1 LKILLII
8 RIKIHNSFY
17 FLILTSLMTLASCG
31 GGGGGGNVI
40 QGVAATGTPI
50 ANAPVF
56 IKDSTGAEPAGQNEA
71 AGVALVTTDA
81 NGAYAFPGSA
91 LQGLKSP
98 FIVRVAGTKV
108 LDSGDD
114 ATAILHAVVS
124 STSGA
129 IANLTP
135 LTEAAT
141 ILTLGSDTASAFN
154 SPQTT
159 VVNYTAQAAQAA
171 NTQLLASLNMPTGL
185 STVDLVSGPLDAQPT
200 TNLSNPGAAKLY
212 DMLLDTVAFSS
223 SQGKFILTDRNRS
236 EDTYAAAPQLSIS
249 AQGVTPSGG
258 AMEGVITAGILDS
271 AKLKAFI
278 DRFNTQFKAGCSVS
292 SNNSFSGNCGNVVA
306 SSNNVFSASYKH
318 TGMTPERWLSGWLVA
333 PLDVEDL
340 ADVTV
345 SLKAAFR
352 GTFMATPSQRVT
364 RVALKFE
371 RPNGD
376 FVIRTL
382 LLADEGSKITVFGNQ
397 KDYFLWSRPRITV
410 NTDND
415 DTYPY
420 NPKYQVGMQFIL
432 KHWYAGLPNMIIGA
446 HITGPGLPATRLA
459 DTSGPS
465 GESSN
470 PNGLSSGIEVFTR
483 TDSSAGCANMAVDPR
498 VYVEKNTKSWD
509 TAWTEFKATSYSDR
523 TKLYGGAIRW
533 RSGNNS
539 CDPTFDMRRYF
550 TGAMPT
556 LPKRGDTYTVTMYLD
571 ANKWGSGAGKQP
583 LPSGA
588 GALVTGKYNSDGD
601 AISYYPL
608 RVTDTLLSDA
618 FSVPTTAVPASQLPG
633 VTDATRQRLLTFQR
647 GTDRLVE
654 WTRNLVIWSDV
665 DTAGNPV
672 ATNFGNFLA
681 GVFMSSRDQYSTADN
696 GFSFFSPS
704 SYPLS
709 SNFPAGTMPA
719 GFKDYRDFF
728 KTTAQSTKLDGSSA
742 SGELTISASGVATG
756 RLDLNC
762 GNFVT
767 YKGANVRVR
776 VRKVTNV
783 NTGNSNDRGYEEVS
797 CETAAQA
804 MTSSSAASISASLYF
819 VVGSSP
825 NQIWYLYDVVR
836 DRVGFQSD
844 KFTLVTGNQTS
855 RTLTWAQMMS
865 KESVG
870 SQALCS
876 SVDGAWPFRKAY
888 VTMSDMNGRQ
898 IQESRDVSADFPGM
912 TAAQMGDKTLYLAAR
927 YSNLINLDK
936 GVNGITSFTVP
947 ATRSIDIS
955 RSNYLTDPVYLP
967 FSMDVSDYDLD
978 WTLPSGNTEYKWNPS
993 GNKWHA
999 QPGVINPAY
1008 KKARAGDTSCTRV
1021 VY

>member
-1 LKILLII
+1 M
-8 RIKIHNSFY
+8 KIHNSFY
-17 FLILTSLMTLASCG
+17 FLILTSLMTLASCGGG

-81 NGAYAFPGSA
+81 NGAYAFPASA

-271 AKLKAFI
+271 AKLQAFI

-333 PLDVEDL
+333 PLDIEDL
-340 ADVTV
+340 SDVTV

-364 RVALKFE
+364 RAALKFE

-459 DTSGPS
+459 EFSGPS

-470 PNGLSSGIEVFTR
+470 PNGLSSGIEIFTR
-483 TDSSAGCANMAVDPR
+483 TDSSAGCTNMAVDPR

-509 TAWTEFKATSYSDR
+509 TAWTEFKTTTPAYSDR

-533 RSGNNS
+533 RSGNNT
-539 CDPTFDMRRYF
+539 CETTFDMRRYY

-588 GALVTGKYNSDGD
+588 GALVTGKVNADGD

-654 WTRNLVIWSDV
+654 WTRNLVTWPDV

-696 GFSFFSPS
+696 GYSFFSPYPSAWGS
-704 SYPLS
+704 SV
-709 SNFPAGTMPA
+709 PA
-719 GFKDYRDFF
+719 GFKDYREFF
-728 KTTAQSTKLDGSSA
+728 TTAVDSTKLDGTTEK
-742 SGELTISASGVATG
+742 GKLTISSTGGATG
-756 RLDLNC
+756 NLYENC
-762 GNFVT
+762 GNYVT

-776 VRKVTNV
+776 VRKVTNIRDS
-783 NTGNSNDRGYEEVS
+783 NGALNSNLRGYEEVS
-797 CETAAQA
+797 CATAN
-804 MTSSSAASISASLYF
+804 AARGTATWNSNFYFSVGANASQ
-819 VVGSSP
+819 V
-825 NQIWYLYDVVR
+825 WYLYDVVR
-836 DRVGFQSD
+836 DRVSFQSD
-844 KFTLVTGNQTS
+844 KSTLVTGNQTS
-855 RTLTWAQMMS
+855 RTLTWAQMMG

-888 VTMSDMNGRQ
+888 VIMSDMNGRQ
-898 IQESRDVSADFPGM
+898 IQESRDVNSDFPGM
-912 TAAQMGDKTLYLAAR
+912 TAAQLSEKTLTLANRYTTTVNLAA
-927 YSNLINLDK
+927 
-936 GVNGITSFTVP
+936 GVNGDSGFTVP
-947 ATRSIDIS
+947 TTRSIDIS
-955 RSNYLTDPVYLP
+955 RSNYLTDSVYLP
-967 FSMDVSDYDLD
+967 FSMDVSDYNLD
-978 WTLPSGNTEYKWNPS
+978 WTLTGGDGSYAWNPS

-999 QPGVINPAY
+999 QPGIINPTY
-1008 KKARAGDTSCTRV
+1008 KKARTGDTSCTRV